1 VSLYIYTLRKVVRI
15 ETFKDGQICSGPGCR
30 SHPDRAGPLLY
41 GDFHRQC
48 HKLSK
53 IDQTHIFITGDD
65 GQRLIVIADKLA
77 ITVLTLRLLPTTASE

>member
-1 VSLYIYTLRKVVRI
+1 MVKSAR
-15 ETFKDGQICSGPGCR
+15 GR
-30 SHPDRAGPLLY
+30 SHPDRTGPSIN

-65 GQRLIVIADKLA
+65 GQRLIVIADNLA
-77 ITVLTLRLLPTTASE
+77 ITVLILRLLPTTTSE